1 MGPVNLDGIPGG
13 SLCVIDTNVLLYA
26 EQGASDQAQRL
37 LRRCA
42 NGELIG
48 TLPQTVWQE
57 LAHKLM
63 PAEAI

>member
-1 MGPVNLDGIPGG
+1 MGPVNLGDIPGG
-13 SLCVIDTNVLLYA
+13 SLRVIDTNVLLYA

-37 LRRCA
+37 PRRCA

-48 TLPQTVWQE
+48 TLPQTIWQD

-63 PAEAI
+63 LAEAI